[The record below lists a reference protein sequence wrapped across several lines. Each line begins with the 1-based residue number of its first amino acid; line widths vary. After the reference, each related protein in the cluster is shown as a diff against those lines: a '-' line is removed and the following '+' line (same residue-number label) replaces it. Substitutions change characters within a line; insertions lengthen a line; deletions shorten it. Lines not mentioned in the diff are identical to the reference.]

1 MTFGQREAT
10 MQRKRL
16 PRAVFLASVVA
27 ALAAAAPAWLSGSAP
42 AAGAAAQ
49 QGRSLPVFEVDP
61 AWPTVPDGM
70 KLGAASSIAI
80 DADDNVWVLHRP
92 LTLPPEDDAMA
103 APPVVVFDAAGNF
116 IKAWGGP
123 GEGYEWPQRE
133 HGLHIDHEGFVWL
146 GGNNCPTNGL
156 ARVEPVNDDQ
166 MLKFTQDGTL
176 VLQIG
181 RSNRSQG
188 NADTMNLNRPADQQV
203 HPPTN
208 ELFVADGYGN
218 RRVAVFDAETGVFKR
233 MWGAFGEA
241 PVEDNQCQVQAPA
254 SFPDPGPAH
263 FNVLHAIRVSH
274 DGLVYAA
281 DREHRRV
288 QVFALDGTFVGQV
301 ITPDAPFARN
311 LALSADAEQQFLYVG
326 GDDGIV
332 VVDRATLEILG
343 TLRPEGILGT
353 GHHIATDS
361 QGNLYLGAT
370 GAGMQK
376 LTFKGMSDALPADVH
391 AGSRNRLAGAVADAS
406 SGPADAAAAIRGLG
420 SGSPNLRWDI
430 PLGRPLLEL
439 AILATAREHD
449 QPFEWSLHEMEAVAV
464 GLDPAIIDVVR
475 HRQPVTGLD
484 EHAAVIIEAG
494 REIFGEHHLS
504 AGTYRRLVSF
514 VGERD
519 AVDLVG
525 LMARYA
531 ATAARLTAFNQQ
543 MPPGWPQFLP
553 LPFTPPDDID
563 PQSRSRLPPRGGPA
577 ERVQARASLYGRTLS
592 PEGTGPGHIRRHAA
606 GREALEANVPRP
618 LLDLAALV
626 TARAYDVQYAWTLT
640 ELAALENGLDPAVI
654 DVVRHERPVAG
665 LPAREAALITF
676 GREIFGPHTVSPETY
691 ERAVDLFGKTNLVD
705 LVDLMA
711 DHVADAT
718 LLIAFDQQLPPGQA
732 PLLTMP

>member
-1 MTFGQREAT
+1 

-16 PRAVFLASVVA
+16 RRAVLMALV
-27 ALAAAAPAWLSGSAP
+27 LAAGANVVPAWLSGTALSAET
-42 AAGAAAQ
+42 ATQ
-49 QGRSLPVFEVDP
+49 QGRSLPVFEVDA
-61 AWPTVPDGM
+61 AWPTVPAEM
-70 KLGAASSIAI
+70 KLGAPSSIAI
-80 DADDNVWVLHRP
+80 DAQDNVWVLHRP
-92 LTLPPEDDAMA
+92 LTLPPEQDAMA

-123 GEGYEWPQRE
+123 GAGYEWPQRE

-156 ARVEPVNDDQ
+156 PRVEPLNDDQ
-166 MLKFTQDGTL
+166 LLKFTQDGTF

-181 RSNRSQG
+181 RSNGSQG
-188 NADTMNLNRPADQQV
+188 NADTMNLHRPADQQV

-218 RRVAVFDAETGVFKR
+218 HRVAVFDAGTGRFKR
-233 MWGAFGEA
+233 MWGAFGNA
-241 PVEDNQCQVQAPA
+241 PVDDDQCQTPRTT
-254 SFPDPGPAH
+254 SFSDPGPQN
-263 FNVLHAIRVSH
+263 FSIVHAIRVSN
-274 DGLVYAA
+274 DGMVYAA
-281 DREHRRV
+281 DREYRRV
-288 QVFALDGTFVGQV
+288 QAFTLDGTFVGQV
-301 ITPDAPFARN
+301 VTTDAPFARN
-311 LALSADAEQQFLYVG
+311 LALSADPEQQFLYVG

-361 QGNLYLGAT
+361 QGNLYLAAT

-376 LTFKGMSDALPADVH
+376 LTFKGMSGAPAADVH
-391 AGSRNRLAGAVADAS
+391 PDSRNRLAAAVADAS
-406 SGPADAAAAIRGLG
+406 GGPAGAAAAIRRLG

-439 AILATAREHD
+439 SILTTAREHD
-449 QPFEWSLHEMEAVAV
+449 QPYEWSLHEMEAVAV
-464 GLDPAIIDVVR
+464 GLDPEIIDVVR
-475 HRQPVTGLD
+475 HRQPVPGLD
-484 EHAAVIIEAG
+484 EREAVIIEAG

-504 AGTYRRLVSF
+504 AGTYRRLVSLF
-514 VGERD
+514 GERD
-519 AVDLVG
+519 LVDLVG

-543 MPPGWPQFLP
+543 MPPGWPQLLP

-563 PQSRSRLPPRGGPA
+563 PQSRSRLPLLSGPA

-606 GREALEANVPRP
+606 GREALEANVPRT

-640 ELAALENGLDPAVI
+640 EVAALEKGLDLAVI
-654 DVVRHERPVAG
+654 DVVRHGRPVAG

-676 GREIFGPHTVSPETY
+676 GREIFGPHTVGRETY
-691 ERAVDLFGKTNLVD
+691 ENAVNLFGRTNLVD
-705 LVDLMA
+705 LVELMA
-711 DHVADAT
+711 QHVADAT
-718 LLIAFDQQLPPGQA
+718 LLIAFDQQLPAGQA

>member
-1 MTFGQREAT
+1 

-16 PRAVFLASVVA
+16 ARALLVAPVVA
-27 ALAAAAPAWLSGSAP
+27 AAATMVPDWMSGSETS
-42 AAGAAAQ
+42 AATGAQ
-49 QGRSLPVFEVDP
+49 PGRSLPVFEVDGT
-61 AWPTVPDGM
+61 WPTVPDGM
-70 KLGAASSIAI
+70 RLGAASSIAI
-80 DADDNVWVLHRP
+80 DAEDNVWVLHRP
-92 LTLPPEDDAMA
+92 LTLPPEEDAMA
-103 APPVVVFDAAGNF
+103 PAPVVVFDAAGNF

-123 GEGYEWPQRE
+123 GDGYEWPQRE

-146 GGNNCPTNGL
+146 GGNNCATNGL
-156 ARVEPVNDDQ
+156 ARVEPFNDDQ
-166 MLKFTQDGTL
+166 LLKFTQDGTL

-181 RSNRSQG
+181 RSDQSRG

-218 RRVAVFDAETGVFKR
+218 RRVAVFDAESGRFKR
-233 MWGAFGEA
+233 MWGAFGGA
-241 PVEDNQCQVQAPA
+241 PLEDNQCQVQRPTG
-254 SFPDPGPAH
+254 FPDPGPPH

-274 DGLVYAA
+274 DGMVYAA

-288 QVFALDGTFVGQV
+288 QVFTLDGTFVDQV

-311 LALSADAEQQFLYVG
+311 LALSADPEQQFLYVG

-332 VVDRATLEILG
+332 VVARATLEILG

-361 QGNLYLGAT
+361 RGNLYLAAT
-370 GAGMQK
+370 GAGLQK
-376 LTFKGMSDALPADVH
+376 LTFKGMSGALPADVR
-391 AGSRNRLAGAVADAS
+391 ADSRNRLAGAVADPAA
-406 SGPADAAAAIRGLG
+406 GPAAAAAAIRRLG

-439 AILATAREHD
+439 AILTTAREHD
-449 QPFEWSLHEMEAVAV
+449 QPFEWSLHELEAVAV

-484 EHAAVIIEAG
+484 EHEAIIIETG

-514 VGERD
+514 TGERD

-626 TARAYDVQYAWTLT
+626 TARAYDAQYTWTLT
-640 ELAALENGLDPAVI
+640 EPAALANGLDPAVI
-654 DVVRHERPVAG
+654 DVVRHERPVSG
-665 LPAREAALITF
+665 LPAPEAALIRF
-676 GREIFGPHTVSPETY
+676 GREVFGPHTVSPETY
-691 ERAVDLFGKTNLVD
+691 AQAVDLFGKTNLVD

-732 PLLTMP
+732 PLLTAR

>member
-1 MTFGQREAT
+1 
-10 MQRKRL
+10 MQSKRL
-16 PRAVFLASVVA
+16 RRAVLVALVVA
-27 ALAAAAPAWLSGSAP
+27 AGVTVAPAWLSGSAP
-42 AAGAAAQ
+42 SAATAAQ
-49 QGRSLPVFEVDP
+49 QGRSLPVFEVDA
-61 AWPTVPDGM
+61 AWPTLPAGM

-80 DADDNVWVLHRP
+80 DAEDNVWVLHRP

-103 APPVVVFDAAGNF
+103 AAPVVVFDAAGNF
-116 IKAWGGP
+116 IRAWGGP
-123 GEGYEWPQRE
+123 GDGYEWPQRE

-146 GGNNCPTNGL
+146 GGNNCATNGL
-156 ARVEPVNDDQ
+156 PRVEPVNDDQ

-176 VLQIG
+176 VMQIG

-203 HPPTN
+203 HAPTN

-218 RRVAVFDAETGVFKR
+218 RRVAVFDAETGDFKR
-233 MWGAFGEA
+233 MWGAFGDA
-241 PVEDNQCQVQAPA
+241 PLEDNQCQVQAPA

-263 FNVLHAIRVSH
+263 FNVLHAIRVSD
-274 DGLVYAA
+274 DGMVYAA

-288 QVFALDGTFVGQV
+288 QVFDLDGTFVGQV

-311 LALSADAEQQFLYVG
+311 LALSADPVQQFLYVG

-332 VVDRATLEILG
+332 VVERATLEILG

-361 QGNLYLGAT
+361 QGNLYLAAT
-370 GAGMQK
+370 GMGLQK
-376 LTFKGMSDALPADVH
+376 LTFRGMSSADVH
-391 AGSRNRLAGAVADAS
+391 PDSGNRLAAAVADAS
-406 SGPADAAAAIRGLG
+406 GGPAAAAAALRRVG

-439 AILATAREHD
+439 AILITAREHD

-484 EHAAVIIEAG
+484 EHEAVIIETG

-504 AGTYRRLVSF
+504 AGTYRRLVNF

-553 LPFTPPDDID
+553 LPFTAPDDID
-563 PQSRSRLPPRGGPA
+563 PQSRSRLPPRSGPA

-618 LLDLAALV
+618 LLDLAALI

-640 ELAALENGLDPAVI
+640 ELAARENGLDPAVI
-654 DVVRHERPVAG
+654 DVVRDGRPVAG
-665 LPAREAALITF
+665 LPEREAALITF
-676 GREIFGPHTVSPETY
+676 GREIFGPHTVSAETY
-691 ERAVDLFGKTNLVD
+691 EQAVDLFGKTNLVD

-732 PLLTMP
+732 PLLTLP

>member
-1 MTFGQREAT
+1 
-10 MQRKRL
+10 MQSKRL
-16 PRAVFLASVVA
+16 RRAVLMALVVA
-27 ALAAAAPAWLSGSAP
+27 AGATVAPAWLSAAAPSA
-42 AAGAAAQ
+42 ATAAQ
-49 QGRSLPVFEVDP
+49 QDRGLPVFEVDA
-61 AWPTVPDGM
+61 AWPTLPAGM
-70 KLGAASSIAI
+70 KLGASSSIAV
-80 DADDNVWVLHRP
+80 DAEDNVWVLHRP

-103 APPVVVFDAAGNF
+103 AAPVVVFDAAGNF

-123 GEGYEWPQRE
+123 GDGYEWPQRE

-146 GGNNCPTNGL
+146 GGNNCSTNGL
-156 ARVEPVNDDQ
+156 PRVEPVNDDQ
-166 MLKFTQDGTL
+166 LLKFTQDGAL
-176 VLQIG
+176 VMQIG
-181 RSNRSQG
+181 RSNQSRG

-203 HPPTN
+203 HAPTN

-218 RRVAVFDAETGVFKR
+218 RRVAVFDAETGDFKR
-233 MWGAFGEA
+233 MWGAFGDA
-241 PVEDNQCQVQAPA
+241 PLEDNQCQVQRPD

-263 FNVLHAIRVSH
+263 FNVLHAIRVSD

-288 QVFALDGTFVGQV
+288 QVFDLDGTFVGQV

-311 LALSADAEQQFLYVG
+311 LALSADPEQQFLYVG

-332 VVDRATLEILG
+332 VVERATLEILG

-361 QGNLYLGAT
+361 QGNLYLAAT
-370 GAGMQK
+370 GMGLQK
-376 LTFKGMSDALPADVH
+376 LTFRGMSSAAVH
-391 AGSRNRLAGAVADAS
+391 PDSGNRLAAAVADPSA
-406 SGPADAAAAIRGLG
+406 GPAAAAAAIRRVG

-464 GLDPAIIDVVR
+464 GLEPAIIDVVR

-484 EHAAVIIEAG
+484 EHEAVIIETG

-504 AGTYRRLVSF
+504 ADTYRRLVSF

-606 GREALEANVPRP
+606 GRDALEANVPRP

-654 DVVRHERPVAG
+654 DVVRDGRPVAG
-665 LPAREAALITF
+665 LPAREAALITL

-691 ERAVDLFGKTNLVD
+691 EQAVDLFGKTNLVD

-732 PLLTMP
+732 PLLTMR